1 MIFKNKYQLS
11 FLVFTL
17 PQLMK
22 NLLLSM
28 DGVQTPIIAVVG
40 QLIKANLGTISLGQ
54 GIVS

>member
-1 MIFKNKYQLS
+1 MIFKNKYWFS

-22 NLLLSM
+22 NLLSRM

-40 QLIKANLGTISLGQ
+40 QLLKAKPGTISLAQ

>member
-22 NLLLSM
+22 NLLSRM

-40 QLIKANLGTISLGQ
+40 QLLKAKPGTISLAQ

>member
-1 MIFKNKYQLS
+1 MIFKNKYWLS

-22 NLLLSM
+22 NLLSRM

-40 QLIKANLGTISLGQ
+40 QLLKAKPGNISLAQ

>member
-22 NLLLSM
+22 NLLLPM

-40 QLIKANLGTISLGQ
+40 QLLKAKPGTISLGQ

>member
-1 MIFKNKYQLS
+1 MIFKNKYRLS
-11 FLVFTL
+11 FLVLTL

-22 NLLLSM
+22 NLLLFM

-54 GIVS
+54 GVVS